1 MRGENNCTNA
11 CSMEMEYSS
20 LKCTHDR
27 IEVSLKH
34 YSDRLFES
42 TVLTFSESLKKSLL
56 LLERRIYNLIYVE

>member
-20 LKCTHDR
+20 LKCTDDR

-42 TVLTFSESLKKSLL
+42 TVLTFSEGLKKSLL